1 MKNFNGKKL
10 KSETLRIHK
19 ENRGKIEISPK
30 VKVTKENLKFLYT
43 PGVAE
48 VAREIAKNP
57 KKARHYTNKG
67 NLVAIL
73 TDGSR
78 TLGVGDNIPEA
89 SLPVMEG
96 KALLLKTLAGVDAFP
111 LCLGTK
117 KKEEIVRT
125 VEILSPNFEVFNL
138 EDIVSPKSLE
148 IREELEKRNFVVFH
162 DDEQG
167 VAIAVFSAL
176 LNALKIVG
184 KKIEKI
190 KVCLAGAGTASYGVF
205 KILIFAGVKNIVV
218 FDKQGIIFRG
228 RKGDNKYQK
237 EIAKYSNP
245 ENIKG
250 GKKEAIL
257 NSDVFIGLTG
267 VKNLISREDI
277 KLMKSYPIIFALS
290 NPEPEIYPQ
299 EIEKVTKE
307 YIFASGR
314 SDFKNQINNLLV
326 FPGVLKGLLKTK
338 KKMTLDLQYKIAREI
353 SKLVKNPKRDLI
365 VPSPFDKRLIET
377 IVNCIEK

>member
-10 KSETLRIHK
+10 KSEALRIHK

-57 KKARHYTNKG
+57 KKARYYTNKG

-205 KILIFAGVKNIVV
+205 KILVFAGVKNIVV
-218 FDKQGIIFRG
+218 FDKKGIIFRG

-267 VKNLISREDI
+267 VKNLISSEDI
-277 KLMKSYPIIFALS
+277 KLMRSYPIIFALS

>member
-1 MKNFNGKKL
+1 MKESNSL
-10 KSETLRIHK
+10 KNQALKIHK
-19 ENRGKIEISPK
+19 KKKGKIEISPK
-30 VKVTKENLKFLYT
+30 IKVSKENLKFLYT

-48 VAREIAKNP
+48 VGREIAKDP
-57 KKARHYTNKG
+57 KKVLDYTNKG
-67 NLVAIL
+67 NSIAII

-78 TLGVGDNIPEA
+78 TLGVGDSFPEA

-111 LCLGTK
+111 LCLNTK
-117 KKEEIVRT
+117 KKEEIVRA

-138 EDIVSPKSLE
+138 EDIASPKSLE

-167 VAIAVFSAL
+167 TAIAVLSAL
-176 LNALKIVG
+176 LNALKVVG

-190 KVCLAGAGTASYGVF
+190 KICLAGAGTAGYGVF
-205 KILIFAGVKNIVV
+205 KILVHAGLKNLVV
-218 FDKQGIIFRG
+218 FDEKGIIFRW
-228 RKGDNKYQK
+228 RKGDNKYQR
-237 EIAKYSNP
+237 EIAKFSNP

-250 GKKEAIL
+250 GKREAIL

-267 VKNLISREDI
+267 VKNLLSAQDI
-277 KLMKSYPIIFALS
+277 KLMKPYPIIFALS
-290 NPEPEIYPQ
+290 NPEPEIYPK
-299 EIEKVTKE
+299 EIEKATKK

-338 KKMTLDLQYKIAREI
+338 RKMDLNLQVKIARAI
-353 SKLVKNPKRDLI
+353 ANLI
-365 VPSPFDKRLIET
+365 KKPTKDYIIPSPFDKRLIKT
-377 IVNCIEK
+377 ILNCMVK